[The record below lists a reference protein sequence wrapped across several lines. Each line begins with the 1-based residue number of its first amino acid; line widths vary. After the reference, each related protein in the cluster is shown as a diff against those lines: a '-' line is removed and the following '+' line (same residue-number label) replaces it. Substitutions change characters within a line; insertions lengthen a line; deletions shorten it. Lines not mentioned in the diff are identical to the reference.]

1 MLNSPN
7 PSDPDFARK
16 RRMVMLTGGT
26 AGVAAALVG
35 IYLIGDPSRN
45 AADGG
50 KKGPEAAAVC
60 RPAVEMAQKL
70 SPLMTGNVAALTPAK
85 APLRL
90 ETLGFQ
96 DGRGRQKRLADWQ
109 GRIVLLNL
117 WATWCVPCREE
128 MPALDLLQQKMVGDD
143 FEVVAVN
150 IDTRDPDKPRAWLQD
165 NNIPH
170 LGFYADPTAR
180 IFQELKS
187 HGRAFGMPTTL
198 LLDRNGCE
206 IASMA
211 GPADWASADAL
222 RLIEAAI
229 AQSKIA
235 PDEPAK

>member
-1 MLNSPN
+1 M
-7 PSDPDFARK
+7 
-16 RRMVMLTGGT
+16 
-26 AGVAAALVG
+26 AALPTVAEIADVATRLMDDLRITGSYEARTGDQVQAGWVG
-35 IYLIGDPSRN
+35 NSG
-45 AADGG
+45 
-50 KKGPEAAAVC
+50 
-60 RPAVEMAQKL
+60 
-70 SPLMTGNVAALTPAK
+70 
-85 APLRL
+85 
-90 ETLGFQ
+90 
-96 DGRGRQKRLADWQ
+96 
-109 GRIVLLNL
+109 
-117 WATWCVPCREE
+117 
-128 MPALDLLQQKMVGDD
+128 GDD

-211 GPADWASADAL
+211 GPADWASADAI

-229 AQSKIA
+229 AQSKVA
-235 PDEPAK
+235 PDEAAK